1 MSIRRPLLF
10 CLIMAATGCGPA
22 DPSTAKTDPRTD
34 SVPVA
39 TPSAQDGPQ
48 VIHTEDGGKMEGM
61 MVAGKRTGPWLSY
74 FADGGIRS
82 RANYENGL
90 EEGPTEVFHPTG
102 MPYYTGQYTHGVPV
116 GKWVFFDQKGTEVK
130 QVTYDSTGVLL
141 P

>member
-1 MSIRRPLLF
+1 MPIPRPLFL
-10 CLIMAATGCGPA
+10 CLIVAAMGCEPSGPA
-22 DPSTAKTDPRTD
+22 TSKVVPEADSAKER
-34 SVPVA
+34 

-48 VIHTEDGGKMEGM
+48 VIHTEDGGRMEGM
-61 MVAGKRTGPWLSY
+61 QVGGKRTGPWLSY

-102 MPYYTGQYTHGVPV
+102 KPYYTGQYSHGTPV
-116 GKWVFFDQKGTEVK
+116 GKWVFFNEEGTEVK
-130 QVTYDSTGVLL
+130 QVTYDSTGVLM